1 MGAIHLK
8 TERKQLIEQERDLN
22 ILKAIKTL
30 LQKTNLDPIL
40 REKLTSRA
48 LQSEEDILSSKVFS
62 KDEVIQQTN
71 RITGKGNW
79 FIRARHL
86 KA

>member
-22 ILKAIKTL
+22 ILKAIKNL

-48 LQSEEDILSSKVFS
+48 LQSEEDILFSKVFS
-62 KDEVIQQTN
+62 KDEVIHQTN
-71 RITGKGNW
+71 RITGK
-79 FIRARHL
+79 
-86 KA
+86 

>member
-48 LQSEEDILSSKVFS
+48 LQSEEDIFSSKVFS

-71 RITGKGNW
+71 RITGK
-79 FIRARHL
+79 
-86 KA
+86 